1 MHVPAARRRG
11 LPAQGKYNGAQRIA
25 YTAIVLMGAGS
36 LVTGLSIYK
45 PTQVHWITS
54 ALGGYEMARWE
65 HFWLTMGFCGFFL
78 VHVGQVVLAGWNN
91 FRSMVSGFE
100 LQKVERSG
108 QAVDAESGE
117 PTGPLEVAHE

>member
-1 MHVPAARRRG
+1 MFRLRGARECRRK
-11 LPAQGKYNGAQRIA
+11 ASTTA

-36 LVTGLSIYK
+36 LITGLSIYK

-54 ALGGYEMARWE
+54 LLGGYEMARWL

-91 FRSMVSGFE
+91 FRSMVSGAEIQPLGTNEQAF
-100 LQKVERSG
+100 VE
-108 QAVDAESGE
+108 ATEVDGE
-117 PTGPLEVAHE
+117 